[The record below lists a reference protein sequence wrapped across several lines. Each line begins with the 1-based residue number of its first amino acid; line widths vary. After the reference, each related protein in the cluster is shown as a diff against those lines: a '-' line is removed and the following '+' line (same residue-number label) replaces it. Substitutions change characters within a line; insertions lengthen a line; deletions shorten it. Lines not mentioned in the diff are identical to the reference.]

1 MRNENVGRFTLS
13 RMARR
18 VRHTRS
24 VVSLSSLS
32 SCSFCLMSSC
42 RVSNQKRITVQQN
55 GVFIAADACDNAD
68 IDASTKF
75 QNKRYE

>member
-1 MRNENVGRFTLS
+1 
-13 RMARR
+13 MARR
-18 VRHTRS
+18 VRHTHS

-55 GVFIAADACDNAD
+55 GAFIAADASDNAD